1 MKKIF
6 EFGAVILGIFAV
18 IGAIVGV
25 VYLANG
31 KKRTVDI
38 DCCADDED

>member
-6 EFGAVILGIFAV
+6 EFGAVILGILAV

-31 KKRTVDI
+31 KKRSVDI
-38 DCCADDED
+38 DCCADEAE